1 MGKLQK
7 IYQSNS
13 MGSTLGF
20 HLFIYFCM
28 IVFLFASQTF
38 FNDYSLRILNTILI
52 FVILAVSYNLIN
64 GVTGQLSLEPNGF
77 VAVGAYITAL
87 MLLGEDLK
95 WDMFQEADPHPL
107 VLMMSSELLPA
118 LLLSGG
124 VAALLA
130 VLLSF
135 PVFRVRGDYLAIV
148 TLGFGF
154 IIKIVATNS
163 PEFTNGAIGLNDI
176 PNNSDSIVKGIESL
190 LLSLSQAGFMPEFLK
205 SAFSYVHQHSFSN
218 GANITV
224 LFWSGI
230 LAAVSV
236 ILILQIVYSKYGR
249 AMKAVRDDEDAAI
262 AMGINTLK
270 IKTFAFS
277 TSAFLEGVGGG
288 LMAVM
293 LTTIDPKIFGF
304 ELTFQLL
311 IIIVLGGLGSTS
323 GAIIGAILVVGGGE
337 WLRFLDQPL
346 VFFGEDFGSYPGLRM
361 VFFSVILVI
370 IMLFAREGIMGKKE
384 IWDLNPTRRF
394 SFLKGGR

>member
-1 MGKLQK
+1 MFKKL
-7 IYQSNS
+7 YTNS
-13 MGSTLGF
+13 PTTATLGF
-20 HLFIYFCM
+20 HCSIYVLVIC
-28 IVFLFASQTF
+28 VLFASQSLLG
-38 FNDYSLRILNTILI
+38 DYALRIFNNILI
-52 FVILAVSYNLIN
+52 FIILAVSYNLIN

-77 VAVGAYITAL
+77 VAIGAYITAL
-87 MLLGEDLK
+87 MLLDSDLK
-95 WDMFQEADPHPL
+95 WGMFQLADPHPFIL
-107 VLMMSSELLPA
+107 SMYSELLPA
-118 LLLSGG
+118 LFCSGI
-124 VAALLA
+124 VAAILA

-154 IIKIVATNS
+154 IIKILAINN
-163 PEFTNGAIGLNDI
+163 PEWTNGAIGLNEI
-176 PNNSDSIVKGIESL
+176 PNNHDSIVGAIEKL
-190 LLSLSQAGFMPEFLK
+190 LLSLSASDSPLQGFFHFLYIH
-205 SAFSYVHQHSFSN
+205 AFGN

-224 LFWSGI
+224 FFWSGI
-230 LAAVSV
+230 FATASV

-277 TSAFLEGVGGG
+277 TSAFLEGIGGG
-288 LMAVM
+288 LMAVW

-323 GAIIGAILVVGGGE
+323 GAILGAILVIGGGE

-346 VFFGEDFGSYPGLRM
+346 VFFGKDFGSYPGLRM
-361 VFFSVILVI
+361 VFFSLILLV
-370 IMLFAREGIMGKKE
+370 IMLFAREGIMGKRE
-384 IWDLNPTRRF
+384 VWDLNPTKLRWF
-394 SFLKGGR
+394 KKAQ

>member
-1 MGKLQK
+1 MNKIQKL
-7 IYQSNS
+7 YTSNPTS
-13 MGSTLGF
+13 VTLSG
-20 HLFIYFCM
+20 HVLLYIGVIIVLFLAQC
-28 IVFLFASQTF
+28 FL
-38 FNDYSLRILNTILI
+38 NDYALRIFNNILI

-77 VAVGAYITAL
+77 VAIGAYITAL
-87 MLLGEDLK
+87 MLLDEDLK
-95 WDMFQEADPHPL
+95 LGMFELAEPHPF
-107 VLMMSSELLPA
+107 VLSMYSELLPA
-118 LLLSGG
+118 LLCSGV
-124 VAALLA
+124 VAALIAILLA
-130 VLLSF
+130 F

-154 IIKIVATNS
+154 IIKILAINN
-163 PEFTNGAIGLNDI
+163 PQWTNGAIGLNEI
-176 PNNSDSIVKGIESL
+176 PNNADSVVGGIQNFLKGLLDSQSL
-190 LLSLSQAGFMPEFLK
+190 PEFLK
-205 SAFSYVHQHSFSN
+205 NPLNFVYTHSFEN

-230 LAAVSV
+230 IATAAV

-262 AMGINTLK
+262 AMGINTFK

-288 LMAVM
+288 LMAVL

-311 IIIVLGGLGSTS
+311 IIIVLGGLGSTT
-323 GAIIGAILVVGGGE
+323 GAIVGTILVIGGGE
-337 WLRFLDQPL
+337 WLRFLDQPW
-346 VFFGEDFGSYPGLRM
+346 VFFGQDFGAYPGLRM
-361 VFFSVILVI
+361 VFFSLILLV

-384 IWDLNPTRRF
+384 LWDLKPRFFRIFGRRA
-394 SFLKGGR
+394 

>member
-1 MGKLQK
+1 MNKIQKLYTSNPTSVTLSGHLLLYMGV
-7 IYQSNS
+7 IIV
-13 MGSTLGF
+13 
-20 HLFIYFCM
+20 LFLAQC
-28 IVFLFASQTF
+28 FL
-38 FNDYSLRILNTILI
+38 NDYALRIFNNILI

-77 VAVGAYITAL
+77 VAIGAYITAL
-87 MLLGEDLK
+87 MLLDEDLK
-95 WDMFQEADPHPL
+95 LGMFELAEPHPF
-107 VLMMSSELLPA
+107 VLSMYSELLPA
-118 LLLSGG
+118 LLCSGV
-124 VAALLA
+124 VAALIAILLA
-130 VLLSF
+130 F

-154 IIKIVATNS
+154 IIKILAINN
-163 PEFTNGAIGLNDI
+163 PQWTNGAIGLNEI
-176 PNNSDSIVKGIESL
+176 PNNTDSVVGGIQNFLKGLLDSQSL
-190 LLSLSQAGFMPEFLK
+190 PEFLK
-205 SAFSYVHQHSFSN
+205 NPLNFVYTHSFEN

-230 LAAVSV
+230 IATAAV

-262 AMGINTLK
+262 AMGINTFK

-288 LMAVM
+288 LMAVL

-311 IIIVLGGLGSTS
+311 IIIVLGGLGSTT
-323 GAIIGAILVVGGGE
+323 GAIVGTILVIGGGE

-346 VFFGEDFGSYPGLRM
+346 VFFGQDFGAYPGLRM
-361 VFFSVILVI
+361 VFFSLILLV

-384 IWDLNPTRRF
+384 LWDLKPRFFRIFGRRA
-394 SFLKGGR
+394 

>member
-1 MGKLQK
+1 MNKIQKL
-7 IYQSNS
+7 YTSNPTS
-13 MGSTLGF
+13 VTLSG
-20 HLFIYFCM
+20 HLLLYIGVI
-28 IVFLFASQTF
+28 IVLFLVQCFL
-38 FNDYSLRILNTILI
+38 NDYALRIFNNILI

-77 VAVGAYITAL
+77 VAIGAYITAL
-87 MLLGEDLK
+87 MLLDEDLK
-95 WDMFQEADPHPL
+95 LGMFELAEPHPF
-107 VLMMSSELLPA
+107 VLSMYSELLPA
-118 LLLSGG
+118 LFCSGV
-124 VAALLA
+124 VAALIAILLA
-130 VLLSF
+130 F

-154 IIKIVATNS
+154 IIKILAINN
-163 PEFTNGAIGLNDI
+163 PQWTNGAIGLNEI
-176 PNNSDSIVKGIESL
+176 PNNADSVVGGIQNFLKGLLDSQSL
-190 LLSLSQAGFMPEFLK
+190 PEFLK
-205 SAFSYVHQHSFSN
+205 NPLNFVYTHSFEN

-230 LAAVSV
+230 IATAAV

-262 AMGINTLK
+262 AMGINTFK

-288 LMAVM
+288 LMAVL

-311 IIIVLGGLGSTS
+311 IIIVLGGLGSTT
-323 GAIIGAILVVGGGE
+323 GAIVGTILVIGGGE

-346 VFFGEDFGSYPGLRM
+346 VFFGQDFGAYPGLRM
-361 VFFSVILVI
+361 VFFSLILLV

-384 IWDLNPTRRF
+384 LWDLKPRFFRIFGRRA
-394 SFLKGGR
+394 